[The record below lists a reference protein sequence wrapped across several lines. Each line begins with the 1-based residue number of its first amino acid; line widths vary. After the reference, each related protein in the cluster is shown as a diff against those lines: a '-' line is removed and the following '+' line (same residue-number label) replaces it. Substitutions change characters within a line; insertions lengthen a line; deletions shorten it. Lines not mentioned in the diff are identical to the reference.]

1 MGKLE
6 PGEGS
11 RKPREGCK
19 VRSCLLGGV
28 SGAQFQPLRADTVT
42 KERWISWIIYA
53 NLLYLKQN
61 ACYNEKQID
70 MFGKKHRGNLCT
82 FAEETINAPPGDG
95 KYLCQTIATRKE

>member
-28 SGAQFQPLRADTVT
+28 SGAQFQSLRTDIIT
-42 KERWISWIIYA
+42 KERWISWIILCKFA
-53 NLLYLKQN
+53 LLEAKCML
-61 ACYNEKQID
+61 
-70 MFGKKHRGNLCT
+70 
-82 FAEETINAPPGDG
+82 
-95 KYLCQTIATRKE
+95 

>member
-42 KERWISWIIYA
+42 KERWISWIILCKFA
-53 NLLYLKQN
+53 LLEAKRML
-61 ACYNEKQID
+61 
-70 MFGKKHRGNLCT
+70 
-82 FAEETINAPPGDG
+82 
-95 KYLCQTIATRKE
+95 